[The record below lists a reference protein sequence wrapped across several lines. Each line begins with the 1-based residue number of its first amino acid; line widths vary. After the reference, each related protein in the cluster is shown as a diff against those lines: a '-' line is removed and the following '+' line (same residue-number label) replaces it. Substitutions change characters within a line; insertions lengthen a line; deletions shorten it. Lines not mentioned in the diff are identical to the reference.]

1 MEIVQTWH
9 IHLAP
14 SFSGL
19 KLPTSQSDPG
29 PQLSWNLTWNATTPS
44 DITAKLDVVL
54 SEADL
59 DQKETGGFQASCHH
73 LQETLQDGL
82 TFQNP

>member
-14 SFSGL
+14 GSAGL
-19 KLPTSQSDPG
+19 KLPETQSDPG
-29 PQLSWNLTWNATTPS
+29 PQLSWKLTWSAAGPS
-44 DITAKLDVVL
+44 DITAQLDVVL
-54 SEADL
+54 AEADL

-82 TFQNP
+82 SFQTP